1 MRKQNQTNA
10 LLVELLI
17 VILFFML
24 GSSILIR
31 VFGASYKLTG
41 QADRMAQAMLE
52 AQNTADTLYSAADI
66 RQALEELGFTGT
78 DSGSEGETW
87 TRQDD
92 GYTLQVTYAQEEM
105 EHGVMNRMQVQAA
118 DGEEVMITLPCS
130 RYDSIQT

>member
-1 MRKQNQTNA
+1 
-10 LLVELLI
+10 
-17 VILFFML
+17 ML
-24 GSSILIR
+24 SVSICL
-31 VFGASYKLTG
+31 
-41 QADRMAQAMLE
+41 
-52 AQNTADTLYSAADI
+52 LYSAADI
-66 RQALEELGFTGT
+66 RQALEELGFTGA

-87 TRQDD
+87 TRRDD